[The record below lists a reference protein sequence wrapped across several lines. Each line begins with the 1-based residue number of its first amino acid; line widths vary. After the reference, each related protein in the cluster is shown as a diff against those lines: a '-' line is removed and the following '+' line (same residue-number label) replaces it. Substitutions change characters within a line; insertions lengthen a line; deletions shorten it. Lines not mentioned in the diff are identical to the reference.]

1 MVYLDHAATTAV
13 FPEVID
19 LMTAQLSEVGN
30 PSSLHT
36 SGRTARKAVEIAREK
51 IAAALNCLPGEVVF
65 TSGGTEANNLAIKGL
80 FWLRNNQ
87 DSRRKKILISSIEH
101 HAVLDPAMWIE
112 QTEDAEVVFIPV
124 DPSGAIDLGVLRS
137 IVETDAAEI
146 ALISIMFANNEV
158 GTVQPIEQ
166 VVEIAKKFSIPVHTD
181 AVQAVGSI
189 EIDFKN
195 LGIDALTLSGHKIG
209 GPMGVGALL
218 LRREFKPVPV
228 LHGGGQ
234 EREVRSGTIPTHL
247 IAALGEAVRISTGR
261 IAEHRSHLI
270 ELRDR
275 LIAIIEKNVE
285 DVELN
290 GDRTNRL
297 PGNVH
302 FSFRGCEGDA
312 LIMLL
317 DAAEVECSTGSACTA
332 GIPQPSHVLLNMG
345 ISEEVAIGALRFSFG
360 RTSTMEDVEI
370 LEKILPET
378 IERAR
383 RAGKTRQRL

>member
-19 LMTAQLSEVGN
+19 LMTAQLNEVGN

-51 IAAALNCLPGEVVF
+51 IAAALNCLPGEVIF

-87 DSRRKKILISSIEH
+87 DSKRKKILISSIEH

-124 DPSGAIDLGVLRS
+124 DSSGAVDLAVLRK

-166 VVEIAKKFSIPVHTD
+166 IVEIAKKYSIPVHTD

-261 IAEHRSHLI
+261 IAEHRKHLI

-275 LIAIIEKNVE
+275 LIAVIENNVE

-317 DAAEVECSTGSACTA
+317 DAAQVECSTGSACTA

-360 RTSTMEDVEI
+360 RTSTMKDVEI